1 MKRDRKEIVWIVV
14 GVVLWGIA
22 VLLLRQNP
30 GNSGFW
36 RALPYVCLGVGAG
49 LLGQSI
55 GQMVQRKALQSDP
68 ELARQQEIEAGDERN
83 IQLAQ
88 RAKAK
93 AFDLMVF
100 VFSALLL
107 VFALMGVD
115 LTAILLLVA
124 AYLLVQGYAV
134 YCRVKL
140 EKEM

>member
-36 RALPYVCLGVGAG
+36 RVLPYVCLGVGAG
-49 LLGQSI
+49 LLGQGI

-107 VFALMGVD
+107 VFALMGVEM
-115 LTAILLLVA
+115 TALLLLVA

>member
-22 VLLLRQNP
+22 VLLLWQNP

-49 LLGQSI
+49 LLGQGI

-107 VFALMGVD
+107 VFALMGVEM
-115 LTAILLLVA
+115 TALLLLVA

>member
-49 LLGQSI
+49 LLGRGI

-107 VFALMGVD
+107 VFALMGVEM
-115 LTAILLLVA
+115 TALLLLVA

>member
-49 LLGQSI
+49 LLGQGI
-55 GQMVQRKALQSDP
+55 GRMVQRKALQSDP

-107 VFALMGVD
+107 VFALMGVEM
-115 LTAILLLVA
+115 TALLLLVA

>member
-1 MKRDRKEIVWIVV
+1 MKQDRKEIVWIVV

-49 LLGQSI
+49 LLGQGI
-55 GQMVQRKALQSDP
+55 GRMVQRKALQSDP

-107 VFALMGVD
+107 VFALMGVEM
-115 LTAILLLVA
+115 TALLLLVA

>member
-1 MKRDRKEIVWIVV
+1 MKQVRKEIVWIVV

-49 LLGQSI
+49 LLGQGI

-115 LTAILLLVA
+115 LTALLLLVA

>member
-1 MKRDRKEIVWIVV
+1 MKQVRKEIVWIVV

-49 LLGQSI
+49 LLGQGI

-68 ELARQQEIEAGDERN
+68 EMARQQEIEAGDERN

-100 VFSALLL
+100 VFGALLL

-115 LTAILLLVA
+115 LTALLLLVA

>member
-1 MKRDRKEIVWIVV
+1 MKQVRKEIVWLVV

-49 LLGQSI
+49 LLGQGI
-55 GQMVQRKALQSDP
+55 GRMVQRKALQSDP

-107 VFALMGVD
+107 VFALMGVEM
-115 LTAILLLVA
+115 TALLLLVA

>member
-49 LLGQSI
+49 LLGQGI
-55 GQMVQRKALQSDP
+55 GRLVQRKALQSDP

-107 VFALMGVD
+107 VFALMGVEM
-115 LTAILLLVA
+115 TALLLLVA

>member
-1 MKRDRKEIVWIVV
+1 MKQDRKEIVWIVV

-49 LLGQSI
+49 LLGQRI
-55 GQMVQRKALQSDP
+55 GRMVQRKALQSDP

-107 VFALMGVD
+107 VFALMGVEM
-115 LTAILLLVA
+115 TALLLLVA

>member
-1 MKRDRKEIVWIVV
+1 MKQVRKEIVWIVV

-49 LLGQSI
+49 LLGQGI
-55 GQMVQRKALQSDP
+55 GRMVQRKALQSDP

-107 VFALMGVD
+107 VFALMGVEM
-115 LTAILLLVA
+115 TALLLLVA

>member
-1 MKRDRKEIVWIVV
+1 MKQVRKEIVWIVV

-49 LLGQSI
+49 LLGQGI
-55 GQMVQRKALQSDP
+55 GRMVQRKALQSDP

-100 VFSALLL
+100 VFGALLL
-107 VFALMGVD
+107 VFALMGVEM
-115 LTAILLLVA
+115 TALLLLVA

>member
-49 LLGQSI
+49 LLGQGI
-55 GQMVQRKALQSDP
+55 GQIVQRKALQSDP

-107 VFALMGVD
+107 VFALMGVEM
-115 LTAILLLVA
+115 TALLLLVA

>member
-49 LLGQSI
+49 LLGQGI

-107 VFALMGVD
+107 VFALMGVEM
-115 LTAILLLVA
+115 TALLLLVA

>member
-1 MKRDRKEIVWIVV
+1 MKQVRKEIVWIVV

-49 LLGQSI
+49 LLGQGI
-55 GQMVQRKALQSDP
+55 GQMMQRKALQSDP

-100 VFSALLL
+100 VFGALLL
-107 VFALMGVD
+107 VFALMGVEM
-115 LTAILLLVA
+115 TALLLLVA

>member
-14 GVVLWGIA
+14 GVVLWGVA

-49 LLGQSI
+49 LLGQGI
-55 GQMVQRKALQSDP
+55 GRLVQRKALQSDP

>member
-36 RALPYVCLGVGAG
+36 RALPYVCLGVGTG
-49 LLGQSI
+49 LLGQGI

-115 LTAILLLVA
+115 LTALLLLVA

>member
-49 LLGQSI
+49 LLGQGI
-55 GQMVQRKALQSDP
+55 GRLVQRKALQSDP

-100 VFSALLL
+100 VFGALLL
-107 VFALMGVD
+107 VFALMGVEM
-115 LTAILLLVA
+115 TALLLLVA

>member
-49 LLGQSI
+49 LLGQGI
-55 GQMVQRKALQSDP
+55 GRLVQRKALQSDP

>member
-49 LLGQSI
+49 LLGQGI

-107 VFALMGVD
+107 VFALMGVEM
-115 LTAILLLVA
+115 TAILLLVA

>member
-49 LLGQSI
+49 LLGQGI

>member
-1 MKRDRKEIVWIVV
+1 MKQVRKEIVWIVV

-107 VFALMGVD
+107 VFALMGVEM
-115 LTAILLLVA
+115 TALLLLVA

>member
-1 MKRDRKEIVWIVV
+1 MKRDRKDVMWIIA
-14 GVVLWGIA
+14 GAVLWGVA
-22 VLLLRQNP
+22 VLLLRQEP

-36 RALPYVCLGVGAG
+36 RALPFVCLGVGAG
-49 LLGQSI
+49 LVGQGT
-55 GQMVQRKALQSDP
+55 GQLVQRKALQSDP
-68 ELARQQEIEAGDERN
+68 ELARQQEIEAKDERN

-88 RAKAK
+88 RAKAR

-100 VFSALLL
+100 VFGALLL
-107 VFALMGVD
+107 VFALMGVE

>member
-1 MKRDRKEIVWIVV
+1 MKQVRKEIVWIVV

-49 LLGQSI
+49 LLGQGI
-55 GQMVQRKALQSDP
+55 GQIVQRKALQSDP

-107 VFALMGVD
+107 VFALMGVEM
-115 LTAILLLVA
+115 TALLLLVA

>member
-49 LLGQSI
+49 LLGQGI
-55 GQMVQRKALQSDP
+55 GRMVQRKALQSDP
-68 ELARQQEIEAGDERN
+68 ELARQQEIEAEDERN

>member
-49 LLGQSI
+49 LLGQGI

-100 VFSALLL
+100 VFGALLL
-107 VFALMGVD
+107 VFALMGVEM
-115 LTAILLLVA
+115 TALLLLVA

>member
-1 MKRDRKEIVWIVV
+1 MRQDRKEIVWIVV

-49 LLGQSI
+49 LLGQGI
-55 GQMVQRKALQSDP
+55 GRMVQRKALQSDP

-107 VFALMGVD
+107 VFALMGVEM
-115 LTAILLLVA
+115 TALLLLVA

>member
-1 MKRDRKEIVWIVV
+1 MKQDRKEIVWIVV

-49 LLGQSI
+49 LLGQGI
-55 GQMVQRKALQSDP
+55 GRMVQRKALQSDP

-93 AFDLMVF
+93 AFDLMVV
-100 VFSALLL
+100 VFSALRR
-107 VFALMGVD
+107 VFALMGVEM
-115 LTAILLLVA
+115 TALLLLVA

>member
-49 LLGQSI
+49 LLGQGI

-68 ELARQQEIEAGDERN
+68 ELARQQEIEARDERN

-107 VFALMGVD
+107 VFALMGVEM
-115 LTAILLLVA
+115 TALLLLVA

>member
-1 MKRDRKEIVWIVV
+1 MKQDRKEIVWIVV

-49 LLGQSI
+49 LLGQGI
-55 GQMVQRKALQSDP
+55 GRMVQRKALQSDP

-107 VFALMGVD
+107 VFALMGVEM
-115 LTAILLLVA
+115 TALLLLVA

-140 EKEM
+140 

>member
-1 MKRDRKEIVWIVV
+1 MKQDRKEIVWIVV

-36 RALPYVCLGVGAG
+36 RALPYVCRGVGAG
-49 LLGQSI
+49 LLRQGI
-55 GQMVQRKALQSDP
+55 GRMVQRKDLQSDP
-68 ELARQQEIEAGDERN
+68 ELSRQQEIEAGDERN

-107 VFALMGVD
+107 VFALMGVEM
-115 LTAILLLVA
+115 TALLLLVA

>member
-1 MKRDRKEIVWIVV
+1 MKQVRKEIVWIVV

-36 RALPYVCLGVGAG
+36 RTLPYVCLGVGAG
-49 LLGQSI
+49 LLGQGI
-55 GQMVQRKALQSDP
+55 GQVVQRKALQSDP

-107 VFALMGVD
+107 VFALMGVEM
-115 LTAILLLVA
+115 TALLLLVA

>member
-49 LLGQSI
+49 LLGQGI

-107 VFALMGVD
+107 VFALMGVEM
-115 LTAILLLVA
+115 TALLLLVA

-134 YCRVKL
+134 YCRIKL

>member
-22 VLLLRQNP
+22 VLLFRQNP

-49 LLGQSI
+49 LLGQGI

-107 VFALMGVD
+107 VFALMGVEMTV
-115 LTAILLLVA
+115 LLLLVA

>member
-49 LLGQSI
+49 LLGQGI

-115 LTAILLLVA
+115 LTALLLLVA

>member
-1 MKRDRKEIVWIVV
+1 MKRDRKEIVWIIV

-49 LLGQSI
+49 LLGQGI

-115 LTAILLLVA
+115 LTALLLLVA

>member
-1 MKRDRKEIVWIVV
+1 MKQDRKEIVWIVV

-49 LLGQSI
+49 LLGQ
-55 GQMVQRKALQSDP
+55 GKALQSDP

-100 VFSALLL
+100 VFGALLL
-107 VFALMGVD
+107 VFALMGVEM
-115 LTAILLLVA
+115 TALLLLVA

>member
-1 MKRDRKEIVWIVV
+1 MKQVRKEIVWIVV

-49 LLGQSI
+49 LLGQGI

-107 VFALMGVD
+107 VFALMGVEM
-115 LTAILLLVA
+115 TALLLLVA